1 MNRAV
6 FLDRDGVINEEPPHN
21 AHRLDQL
28 KLISGAIEAVRLL
41 NSNEFIVVVVTNQ
54 GGIAHGYFHE
64 KDTKIFNKAIE
75 DFMAK
80 ENAYFDAIYY
90 CPHHSDA
97 EIERYR
103 IECECRKP
111 RPGMLIR
118 AQQEFNIDFKQS
130 FIVGDRLT
138 DIEAGKRVGCKT
150 IMVRTGYGA
159 EELNS
164 NHVECDY
171 IANDLHDAVEN
182 ILHLSHNRKCQILDV
197 I

>member
-6 FLDRDGVINEEPPHN
+6 FLDRDGVINEEPPLN

-28 KLISGAIEAVRLL
+28 KLIARAASAVRLL
-41 NSNEFIVVVVTNQ
+41 NSNKFVVVVVTNQ
-54 GGIAHGYFHE
+54 GGVAHGYFRE
-64 KDTKIFNKAIE
+64 EDTQVFNKAIE
-75 DFMAK
+75 EYMAK

-90 CPHHSDA
+90 CPHHSEA

-103 IECECRKP
+103 IDCECRKP
-111 RPGMLIR
+111 RPGMLIK

-138 DIEAGKRVGCKT
+138 DIEAGKKVGCKT
-150 IMVRTGYGA
+150 IMVKTGYGT
-159 EELNS
+159 EEFNN

-171 IANDLHDAVEN
+171 VASDLYDAVQH
-182 ILHLSHNRKCQILDV
+182 ILYTTHTGKG
-197 I
+197 